1 MEITRR
7 NLVLTFGTPAK
18 TEESITIT
26 NPAETLSGS
35 QVKKAMTDA
44 LASGAIGENVQADK
58 IVGAKFV
65 IQQVDA
71 LDLEQE

>member
-7 NLVLTFGTPAK
+7 NLVLTFATPAK
-18 TEESITIT
+18 TQETITIT
-26 NPAETLSGS
+26 NPAETLSGA
-35 QVKKAMTDA
+35 QVKQAMTDA
-44 LASGAIGENVQADK
+44 LASGAIGEVVQATT

-71 LDLEQE
+71 LDLDEE